1 MKTLKMN
8 KSILT
13 ILFPLLL
20 GIQFLYSQSS
30 SAALKTAVLM
40 EKRGNLESAAAI
52 YEGLLNNNPK
62 NLQAYQKL
70 KNVYKRLEIYP
81 KMVLLIKE
89 HIKLFPNDLQSHL
102 ELGEAKY
109 LNKNIKGAEKIWNDL
124 ESKFGNTPNT
134 YRILMFMYSRLS
146 LQKEMEAVVL
156 RGRKKLN
163 NQALLALDLANYY
176 KARRV
181 FDKAM
186 DEFIRYL
193 ISNLRQKKMV
203 TDRILTMSDEEE
215 ARSVI
220 EKKILENVTKNEPV
234 LRELAASFY
243 FKTGNY
249 NLAFNQH
256 DTLGFTTK
264 EDMIRWLGFA
274 DNLRQEGKY
283 ELAVSAYESLLS
295 PELKFNNTK
304 IIGQALLGLGLT
316 FEDKIIP
323 SQKNLS
329 LIQFSPD
336 NIFFENHYY
345 DNQNLS
351 FSSLKTAFRFYDS
364 LLVKMPV
371 SSFSASAHFRLGE
384 IQYRITMDFDGA
396 SRSYEAA
403 LRSKPKKTLE
413 NNIRLRI
420 GDIYLAKGDTNAAL
434 AYFEHERPRGTK
446 FLNRLIQANFLAGRP
461 DTTMILIE
469 SALGTVHPE
478 AVSFN
483 DLLELRDFI
492 QQHYLSGSSEDQK
505 AFELFLSSEF
515 LIRQKKLSES
525 AETLHYLQE
534 QHPNASILPQ
544 AILREALIRKT
555 LNQIPDALLLAERLT
570 QTQDADIGWVLYG
583 EILEK
588 SENKPQKA
596 LDYYYK
602 VLEEFP
608 ASLLCEPLRFHMR
621 ELNKKVKS

>member
-249 NLAFNQH
+249 NQAVNQH
-256 DTLGFTTK
+256 ETLGFTTK

-371 SSFSASAHFRLGE
+371 LSNVLACIAG
-384 IQYRITMDFDGA
+384 Q
-396 SRSYEAA
+396 
-403 LRSKPKKTLE
+403 LR
-413 NNIRLRI
+413 
-420 GDIYLAKGDTNAAL
+420 
-434 AYFEHERPRGTK
+434 
-446 FLNRLIQANFLAGRP
+446 
-461 DTTMILIE
+461 
-469 SALGTVHPE
+469 
-478 AVSFN
+478 
-483 DLLELRDFI
+483 
-492 QQHYLSGSSEDQK
+492 
-505 AFELFLSSEF
+505 
-515 LIRQKKLSES
+515 
-525 AETLHYLQE
+525 
-534 QHPNASILPQ
+534 
-544 AILREALIRKT
+544 
-555 LNQIPDALLLAERLT
+555 
-570 QTQDADIGWVLYG
+570 
-583 EILEK
+583 
-588 SENKPQKA
+588 
-596 LDYYYK
+596 
-602 VLEEFP
+602 
-608 ASLLCEPLRFHMR
+608 
-621 ELNKKVKS
+621 